1 MYRDI
6 ASLIAKMPPTPPVTD
21 ETLAAI
27 GHRIHNVFGS
37 LESDTRSSANDASFF
52 LAIASESQRFSL
64 WAKNL
69 GLYGLGHSSLD
80 YRFRD
85 APVVYQYTRNL
96 LGNLEKS
103 VSASMSTTLTSFS

>member
-1 MYRDI
+1 
-6 ASLIAKMPPTPPVTD
+6 MPPTPPVPE

-27 GHRIHNVFGS
+27 GHRIHWSFGS
-37 LESDTRSSANDASFF
+37 LESDARSSEDDDTFF
-52 LAIASESQRFSL
+52 LALVNESQRFGL

-85 APVVYQYTRNL
+85 APVVYQYTRHL
-96 LGNLEKS
+96 LVNLEKT
-103 VSASMSTTLTSFS
+103 VSASMSTILNPISSSA